1 MKRIQLTPAIDIR
14 EGRCVRLLQGDF
26 SREERYEADPVELA
40 QRYEQAGFERLH
52 LVDLD
57 GARQGRFQNHDLLSR
72 ILERTRLRVD
82 VSGGIKS
89 KEQASELLEAGAAF
103 VTLGS
108 SAVRDPEGTA
118 ALIDSRGADR
128 VILAADI
135 RNERIAIGGWE
146 EDSGLALSPFVEH
159 WSGKGIER
167 FLVTDIQKDGSM
179 EGPGM
184 ALYKKCL
191 SERPDLHWIASG
203 GVRSVTDIEALEALG
218 MSEVVLGK
226 ALLNGAID
234 AEQLRSKGLLP

>member
-14 EGRCVRLLQGDF
+14 EGRCVRLVQGDF

-40 QRYEQAGFERLH
+40 ERYEQAGFERLH

-57 GARQGRFQNHDLLSR
+57 GARQGRFQSHKILSR
-72 ILERTRLRVD
+72 IMERTGLRVD

-89 KEQASELLEAGAAF
+89 KEQASQLLQAGAAF

-108 SAVRDPEGTA
+108 SAVRDPEGTE
-118 ALIDSRGADR
+118 ALLEALGPDR
-128 VILAADI
+128 IILAADI

-146 EDSGLALSPFVEH
+146 EDSELALFSFVER
-159 WSGKGIER
+159 WNGKGIDR
-167 FLVTDIQKDGSM
+167 FLVTDIQQDGTM

-184 ALYKKCL
+184 KLYEKCL
-191 SERPDLHWIASG
+191 NERPGLHWIASG
-203 GVRSVTDIEALEALG
+203 GVRSVADIEALEVLG
-218 MSEVVLGK
+218 ISEVVLGK

-234 AEQLRSKGLLP
+234 TKSLRSKGLLP